1 MAPHEDAIESKQRA
15 LENLLTRIENGKG
28 KPLFKAWVPVPIL
41 LPGEQTSTR
50 INPGK
55 KLYSQVEPT
64 SKIKG
69 VLDAAI
75 WIGYAW
81 ADEPRNHAVVVVT
94 GDNEKNV
101 KKIINKKSDKEIY
114 NYLIERYGDWI
125 LFNPPLKI
133 NTFLLWG
140 FPLMFALL
148 GGVFIYIKVVVPH
161 SRQ

>member
-1 MAPHEDAIESKQRA
+1 VRNIFLIILFVFFIPVQLVMASTERKINIYKNIRCLVCQGQSLNDSNSDFAID
-15 LENLLTRIENGKG
+15 L
-28 KPLFKAWVPVPIL
+28 
-41 LPGEQTSTR
+41 
-50 INPGK
+50 K
-55 KLYSQVEPT
+55 KV
-64 SKIKG
+64 IK
-69 VLDAAI
+69 
-75 WIGYAW
+75 
-81 ADEPRNHAVVVVT
+81 
-94 GDNEKNV
+94 

-114 NYLIERYGDWI
+114 NYLTERYGDWV

>member
-1 MAPHEDAIESKQRA
+1 MRNIFLIILFIFFIPAQLAMASTEREINIYKNIRCLVCQGQSLNESNSDFAID
-15 LENLLTRIENGKG
+15 L
-28 KPLFKAWVPVPIL
+28 
-41 LPGEQTSTR
+41 
-50 INPGK
+50 K
-55 KLYSQVEPT
+55 KV
-64 SKIKG
+64 IK
-69 VLDAAI
+69 
-75 WIGYAW
+75 
-81 ADEPRNHAVVVVT
+81 
-94 GDNEKNV
+94 

-114 NYLIERYGDWI
+114 NYLTERYGDWI

>member
-1 MAPHEDAIESKQRA
+1 MKNIFLIILFVFFIPAQLVMASAEREINIYKNIRCLVSKGQSLNDSNSDFAID
-15 LENLLTRIENGKG
+15 L
-28 KPLFKAWVPVPIL
+28 
-41 LPGEQTSTR
+41 
-50 INPGK
+50 K
-55 KLYSQVEPT
+55 KV
-64 SKIKG
+64 IK
-69 VLDAAI
+69 
-75 WIGYAW
+75 
-81 ADEPRNHAVVVVT
+81 
-94 GDNEKNV
+94 

-148 GGVFIYIKVVVPH
+148 GGIFIYIKVLIPH

>member
-1 MAPHEDAIESKQRA
+1 MPVQLAMASTEREINIYKNIRCLVCQGQSLNDSNSDFAID
-15 LENLLTRIENGKG
+15 L
-28 KPLFKAWVPVPIL
+28 
-41 LPGEQTSTR
+41 
-50 INPGK
+50 K
-55 KLYSQVEPT
+55 KV
-64 SKIKG
+64 IK
-69 VLDAAI
+69 
-75 WIGYAW
+75 
-81 ADEPRNHAVVVVT
+81 
-94 GDNEKNV
+94 

-148 GGVFIYIKVVVPH
+148 GGVFIYIKVFIHH

>member
-1 MAPHEDAIESKQRA
+1 VRKIFLIILFVFFMPVQLAMASTEREINIYKNIRCLVCQGQSLNDSNSDFAID
-15 LENLLTRIENGKG
+15 L
-28 KPLFKAWVPVPIL
+28 
-41 LPGEQTSTR
+41 
-50 INPGK
+50 K
-55 KLYSQVEPT
+55 KV
-64 SKIKG
+64 IK
-69 VLDAAI
+69 
-75 WIGYAW
+75 
-81 ADEPRNHAVVVVT
+81 
-94 GDNEKNV
+94 

-114 NYLIERYGDWI
+114 NYLTERYGDWI

>member
-1 MAPHEDAIESKQRA
+1 MRNIFLIILFVFSIPDPLAMASTEREINIYKNIRCLVCQGQSLNDSNSDFAID
-15 LENLLTRIENGKG
+15 L
-28 KPLFKAWVPVPIL
+28 
-41 LPGEQTSTR
+41 
-50 INPGK
+50 K
-55 KLYSQVEPT
+55 KV
-64 SKIKG
+64 IK
-69 VLDAAI
+69 
-75 WIGYAW
+75 
-81 ADEPRNHAVVVVT
+81 
-94 GDNEKNV
+94 

-114 NYLIERYGDWI
+114 NYLTERYGDWI

>member
-1 MAPHEDAIESKQRA
+1 VRNIFLIILFVFFISAQLAMASTEREINIYKNIRCLVCQGQSLNDSNSDFAID
-15 LENLLTRIENGKG
+15 L
-28 KPLFKAWVPVPIL
+28 
-41 LPGEQTSTR
+41 
-50 INPGK
+50 K
-55 KLYSQVEPT
+55 KV
-64 SKIKG
+64 IK
-69 VLDAAI
+69 
-75 WIGYAW
+75 
-81 ADEPRNHAVVVVT
+81 
-94 GDNEKNV
+94 

-114 NYLIERYGDWI
+114 NYLTERYGDWI